1 MNCEVSRTVLLLV
14 FYFCQGGHS
23 TISKNSHHHQHHVT
37 ITKEASS
44 KSDLPSSK
52 SELRERGHEVV
63 IGRKKDQA
71 LFADSSS
78 LQSHHHTPHR
88 FPHPNPVK
96 LKDGV
101 EATVNAHWVLKFHDL
116 PPWTPKSHRSQLES
130 ENGLKRE
137 KASGG
142 PEKAEKAALSKARSD
157 GQHGITL
164 DLRSYNPL
172 TAHLLTQS
180 YIYPASNGL
189 TQTDREYFTMI
200 QSETGT
206 SDVHFE
212 KGGVGGRGSGDVRG
226 EESKIKGLA
235 SEETADGVSRQLA
248 ASDCSSGPCGGGGGS
263 DKASLTYSSAASA
276 ASAAST
282 ASKTDTA
289 VDPSISTAATTAS
302 TTKTRTT
309 ATKKPMPRFAYHRV
323 PGSFAAFRLI
333 KPAFPEEQLPSPLSA
348 FESFHDDEPPT
359 NRNLFQEKQPTASRD
374 VAAVH
379 LV

>member
-44 KSDLPSSK
+44 KSDLPLSR

-137 KASGG
+137 KASEG

-212 KGGVGGRGSGDVRG
+212 KGPRSGGGTGAG
-226 EESKIKGLA
+226 EESKIKGLVA
-235 SEETADGVSRQLA
+235 LEAADGVSRQLA
-248 ASDCSSGPCGGGGGS
+248 ASDCSSGPCGGGS
-263 DKASLTYSSAASA
+263 NKASLT
-276 ASAAST
+276 AST
-282 ASKTDTA
+282 ASNLK

-333 KPAFPEEQLPSPLSA
+333 KPAFTEEQLPSPLSA
-348 FESFHDDEPPT
+348 FESFHDDEPPP
-359 NRNLFQEKQPTASRD
+359 NRNLFQEKQPAASRD